1 MKKTLIILI
10 LLIIYGCNES
20 LEFSSEDIEEKYNIY
35 ISKLSNEQI
44 QENLNKGLKPIAIK
58 DNIDVKGFAN
68 TAGSLALKNN
78 FPDNNA
84 FLIVVF
90 VEIFQLI
97 FFFIYKYYKYYNNKK
112 K

>member
-44 QENLNKGLKPIAIK
+44 QENLNKGLKPK
-58 DNIDVKGFAN
+58 FPLLFLYKRMVKHGWTN
-68 TAGSLALKNN
+68 YQSLWRDAYSMR
-78 FPDNNA
+78 F
-84 FLIVVF
+84 
-90 VEIFQLI
+90 
-97 FFFIYKYYKYYNNKK
+97 
-112 K
+112 